1 MTSAQQRSLK
11 IATTLCLLQLAP
23 ISFSH
28 PNVVIVR
35 IYITIIYLAEIR
47 TFSGKANDVW
57 ALGVT
62 LYALIYNELPFWA
75 ETEIG
80 VLEKIHQTDLKL
92 SEKRNISDGLKR
104 LILRM
109 LDKNPLTRATL
120 DELKKDRW
128 LNEGYSVSLD
138 S

>member
-1 MTSAQQRSLK
+1 M
-11 IATTLCLLQLAP
+11 AP
-23 ISFSH
+23 TSFSH
-28 PNVVIVR
+28 LNVVIVR
-35 IYITIIYLAEIR
+35 IINLIPKLAEIR

-62 LYALIYNELPFWA
+62 LYAMIYNELPFWA

-80 VLEKIHQTDLKL
+80 VLEKIHRTNLKL

-120 DELKKDRW
+120 DELKKDHW